1 MTVRKTH
8 AAALALTALVVGTVA
23 FAVAPVA
30 ATAHP
35 IAGARVAPTR
45 PAAHAYQTR
54 ETPAPHVQMPHPS
67 DHPDGT
73 FPFIWLG

>member
-1 MTVRKTH
+1 MTVSKMRP
-8 AAALALTALVVGTVA
+8 AVLALTVLAVGTVA
-23 FAVAPVA
+23 LAAAPVSV
-30 ATAHP
+30 TARP

-45 PAAHAYQTR
+45 PAAHAYRTR
-54 ETPAPHVQMPHPS
+54 QTPASHIRAPQPS